1 MSDEGHRGKIPKTL
15 EELKIFAYENHIP
28 LEKLHMHLGEDY
40 SGAKA
45 FGIYQDGTDFV
56 VYKNKA
62 DGSRAIRYR
71 GADEA
76 YAVREIYLKMREM
89 GLTAKAESATGDGQ
103 STGERSL
110 GDSSFRTG
118 DNTKRNGKKASPM
131 VIIGRL
137 IASMLIVAGVI
148 AVFTKHDPK
157 YERGYYRYHDD
168 YYYSDGYDWYRYDNG
183 FWAGIGIS
191 VVEDIVDNYDDYA
204 VNVYEEGIEPYVSH
218 SSNYDDDDDWD
229 DWDDDDDWYDDNDWD
244 YDYDTDWDW
253 DSDW

>member
-1 MSDEGHRGKIPKTL
+1 MSEEERSKIPKTL
-15 EELKIFAYENHIP
+15 EELKTFAFENHIP
-28 LEKLHMHLGEDY
+28 LDKLHMHLGEDY
-40 SGAKA
+40 PGPKA
-45 FGIYQDGTDFV
+45 FGIYQDGTDYV

-103 STGERSL
+103 STGDRSL

-191 VVEDIVDNYDDYA
+191 VVEDIVDNYDDYV

-229 DWDDDDDWYDDNDWD
+229 DWDDDDDWYNDNDWD